1 MILFFSFLVSGMR
14 EFTEVHSE
22 GKDSCDHKIIMIIIT
37 VITITIIIIIIAIPI
52 TNPKSN

>member
-1 MILFFSFLVSGMR
+1 MILFFSFLVSGMT

-37 VITITIIIIIIAIPI
+37 VITIIIIIIAIPI